1 MKKEEDLLQDDDF
14 FQLEDGEIVEEVMN
28 VFKWNMEVPDGKVKI
43 KVKKGWVTL
52 EGDLEWNY
60 QKKAA
65 ADSVTWLTGVTG
77 VTNNIRVNRKS
88 HQMIGN
94 KDIEDK
100 LRQTW
105 ALAALHIVV
114 HVSGTNMTLSGIV
127 HSVYQK
133 GLAAKIAKMAS
144 GAWSVKNDIIVDFA
158 YKLV

>member
-1 MKKEEDLLQDDDF
+1 MKNEKDLLQDDSF
-14 FQLEDGEIVEEVMN
+14 FQLEDGEIVAEVVN
-28 VFKWNMEVPDGKVKI
+28 ALKWTIRVPDGKVKA
-43 KVKKGWVTL
+43 KVKKGWVIL
-52 EGDLEWNY
+52 EGDLEWNF

-65 ADSVTWLTGVTG
+65 TDSVARLTGVTG

-88 HQMIGN
+88 CEKIGN

-100 LRQTW
+100 LKHTW
-105 ALAALHIVV
+105 ALSALAIAVN
-114 HVSGTNMTLSGIV
+114 VSGTNVTLSGIV

-133 GLAAKIAKMAS
+133 GLAEKIAKMAS